1 MYDHIIIGA
10 GSAGCVLAN
19 RLTADG
25 QRTVLL
31 LEAGGDGRDEP
42 YIPIPRAWRRLFRT
56 AVDWVYKT
64 AAQPAINGRQQYWPR
79 GKTLGG
85 SSATNAMIYIRGQRE
100 DYDEWAKLG
109 CAGWDY
115 ESLLPLFK
123 QMAHQERGADAFHG
137 TGGELNVADLS
148 SPNPLAKAFVQAGQE
163 LGYPANPDFNGASQE
178 GFGLLQVTQKEGRRH
193 SAADAFL
200 HPIAHRPNLTIAT
213 GAQATRI
220 LFEGHTAVGV
230 EFAQDGRLHTAR
242 ARGEIWLCGGAIN
255 TPQLLLLSG
264 VGPATELAKW
274 GIPQVVE
281 LAGVGQNLQDH
292 PVVYVPFAIPAPSSI
307 AEWETAANLATWQ
320 AHGTGVAS
328 SNISEATAFV
338 RTAAHVGRPD
348 LQYHFCPMVVTNT
361 PATHGFSLGAT
372 LLRPAS
378 RGFVSLASP
387 DPLAAPL
394 IQPNYLAE
402 EADMAVLVAGVL
414 LARRLAGTAA
424 FAPHQPTE
432 LEPGTAVSQD
442 DEEAIREFIRQR
454 VGTMYHPVG
463 TCQMGGEADEA
474 AVVTPDL
481 RVRGLANLRI
491 ADASIMPRIVS
502 GNTNAPV
509 MVIAEKAFQLVS

>member
-56 AVDWVYKT
+56 AVDWAYKT
-64 AAQPAINGRQQYWPR
+64 AAQPGINGRQQYWPR

-109 CAGWDY
+109 CDGWDY

-178 GFGLLQVTQKEGRRH
+178 GFGLLQVTQKNGRRH

-264 VGPATELAKW
+264 VGPAAELAKW

-338 RTAAHVGRPD
+338 RTAAHVAAPICNTTFARWWSRTRLRHMAFRWGRPCCGPPAEA
-348 LQYHFCPMVVTNT
+348 LCPWPAPTRWPRRSSSPIIWRKRRIWRCWWRGFCWRGGWRARP
-361 PATHGFSLGAT
+361 
-372 LLRPAS
+372 LLRHTS
-378 RGFVSLASP
+378 R
-387 DPLAAPL
+387 
-394 IQPNYLAE
+394 PNWSR
-402 EADMAVLVAGVL
+402 
-414 LARRLAGTAA
+414 ARPSRRMMRR
-424 FAPHQPTE
+424 P
-432 LEPGTAVSQD
+432 S
-442 DEEAIREFIRQR
+442 
-454 VGTMYHPVG
+454 
-463 TCQMGGEADEA
+463 
-474 AVVTPDL
+474 
-481 RVRGLANLRI
+481 ANLS
-491 ADASIMPRIVS
+491 ASGWGRCTTLWGRARWGERGMRRPW
-502 GNTNAPV
+502 
-509 MVIAEKAFQLVS
+509 